1 MKEKTEQLNSL
12 VAQRDQQ
19 QAVLNQVNQE
29 IGENENAEA
38 TAKNTLQDEQAF
50 LSRIQ
55 QQESDTTMLF
65 EMRKKDRVEEKG
77 AVTKAITV
85 LSQEAP
91 SLLQLATRTR
101 KATVRLHAGCRNCGR
116 AAKLLKASATRLHSE
131 LLATAAMTTGSGEA
145 LIPVIGQLATR

>member
-1 MKEKTEQLNSL
+1 MEAQAQAQTPGMRGSTMFTKYEGRGEAALGIVGQVQELAATFSEDKQSSIDQENELTEAFNTLMKEKTEQLNSL

-65 EMRKKDRVEEKG
+65 KQRTHDRQEEKT
-77 AVTKAITV
+77 AV
-85 LSQEAP
+85 S
-91 SLLQLATRTR
+91 
-101 KATVRLHAGCRNCGR
+101 
-116 AAKLLKASATRLHSE
+116 
-131 LLATAAMTTGSGEA
+131 M
-145 LIPVIGQLATR
+145 